1 MEVQCSHNQG
11 LPYRRV
17 RLIFRYWASAM
28 AGVCLLLNLSG
39 CDSGPP
45 EHQVRDAISA
55 YFTARDLQIVRLEIQ
70 NIEREPLGARQYMG
84 PRRYIVRIPLITLQ
98 PVKQE
103 GKPIDYQDVTI
114 TIRKNTA
121 SLYGVSIDDV
131 SIVPPAGSGLKIEIL
146 Q

>member
-1 MEVQCSHNQG
+1 MDDMDVPCSDKRG
-11 LPYRRV
+11 LPPRV
-17 RLIFRYWASAM
+17 RVIFRYWACTIASLY
-28 AGVCLLLNLSG
+28 LLLNLSG

-45 EHQVRDAISA
+45 DHQVRDVISA
-55 YFTARDLQIVRLEIQ
+55 YFTARDLRVIRLEIQ
-70 NIEREPLGARQYMG
+70 TIEREPIGARQYMG

-114 TIRKNTA
+114 SLRKNRA

-131 SIVPPAGSGLKIEIL
+131 SMVHSGG
-146 Q
+146 QT